1 MSFLPLAFDLQ
12 LKSSANSVK
21 SFIFEF
27 LAACYIVTNNV
38 HAYQSRDARLFSERA
53 MHRRQMLLNM
63 LLASAAFALP
73 FSVNAT
79 QIRNARLWRSENKS
93 RLVFDLSGPVKYKT
107 FTLSAPERIIIDVS
121 GARLEGDFS
130 QLALENSPIKAIRS
144 GHFGQGDTRIVLDLA
159 SPVQLNSFLLGPEG
173 AQGNRLVVDLGHD
186 VAAHPPVQ
194 LAAAAPAAVVA
205 KEPPAPVPDKNHP
218 KRDIM
223 VVVDA
228 GHGGKDPGAIG
239 SKGER
244 EKDVVLSIAQLLA
257 KRLKREKGFDV
268 RLVRND
274 DFFVPLRKRVDI
286 ARKYNADMFISVH
299 ADAAPRLTASGA
311 SVFALSENGATSAT
325 ARFMAQREN
334 GADLIGANSL
344 LNLKD
349 KDPMLAGVILDMSMN
364 ATIAASLQLGHTV
377 LGSLEGVTTL
387 HQKRV
392 EQAGFAVLKS
402 PDVPSIL
409 VETGFISNSRDSQRL
424 VTARHQQAV
433 ADGLFDGMKQ
443 YFERNPPAG
452 SFIAWR
458 QEQKAAEQAVV

>member
-1 MSFLPLAFDLQ
+1 
-12 LKSSANSVK
+12 
-21 SFIFEF
+21 
-27 LAACYIVTNNV
+27 
-38 HAYQSRDARLFSERA
+38 

-63 LLASAAFALP
+63 LLAGAALTLP
-73 FSVNAT
+73 LGAYAT
-79 QIRNARLWRSENKS
+79 QIRNARLWRTNDKL
-93 RLVFDLSGPVKYKT
+93 RLVLDLSGPVQYKT
-107 FTLSAPERIIIDVS
+107 FSLTSPDRLIIDVS
-121 GARLEGDFS
+121 GSRLTGDFS
-130 QLALENSPIKAIRS
+130 QLALDRTVIKSIRS
-144 GHFGQGDTRIVLDLA
+144 GHYGTGDDTRIVLDLTA
-159 SPVQLNSFLLGPEG
+159 PVQLNSFLLGP
-173 AQGNRLVVDLGHD
+173 QGDQGHRLVLDMSSTVHAPVQMAELP
-186 VAAHPPVQ
+186 PPV
-194 LAAAAPAAVVA
+194 PV
-205 KEPPAPVPDKNHP
+205 KEPAKARTGG
-218 KRDIM
+218 RDIM

-228 GHGGKDPGAIG
+228 GHGGKDPGAVG
-239 SKGER
+239 SRGER

-274 DFFVPLRKRVDI
+274 DFFVPLRKRVEF
-286 ARKYNADMFISVH
+286 AHKSNADMFISVH

-311 SVFALSENGATSAT
+311 SVFALSEGGATSAT

-334 GADLIGANSL
+334 GADLLGASSL

-377 LGSLEGVTTL
+377 LGSLEGITTL

-433 ADGLFDGMKQ
+433 ADGLFDGLQ
-443 YFERNPPAG
+443 RYFQRNPPVD
-452 SFIAWR
+452 SHMAWVQAQKR
-458 QEQKAAEQAVV
+458 EQQV

>member
-1 MSFLPLAFDLQ
+1 
-12 LKSSANSVK
+12 
-21 SFIFEF
+21 
-27 LAACYIVTNNV
+27 
-38 HAYQSRDARLFSERA
+38 

-63 LLASAAFALP
+63 LIASAAFAFP
-73 FSVNAT
+73 FSASASQ
-79 QIRNARLWRSENKS
+79 QIRDARLWRSDGKL
-93 RLVFDLSGPVKYKT
+93 RLVFDLSGPIQYKT
-107 FTLSAPERIIIDVS
+107 FTLSAPERVIIDLS
-121 GARLEGDFS
+121 GARLTGDFS
-130 QLALENSPIKAIRS
+130 QLALANTPIKSIRS
-144 GHFGQGDTRIVLDLA
+144 GHFGQGDTRIVLDLTG
-159 SPVQLNSFLLGPEG
+159 PMKMNSFVLGPEG
-173 AQGNRLVVDLGHD
+173 SQGHRLVLDLGEGAVAHAPVE
-186 VAAHPPVQ
+186 VAA
-194 LAAAAPAAVVA
+194 LAAPVIMPS
-205 KEPPAPVPDKNHP
+205 KPEPTVDRAHP

-239 SKGER
+239 SKGQR

-274 DFFVPLRKRVDI
+274 DFFVPLRKRVDF
-286 ARKYNADMFISVH
+286 AHKYNADMFISVH
-299 ADAAPRLTASGA
+299 ADAAPRITASGA
-311 SVFALSENGATSAT
+311 SVYALSENGATSAT

-334 GADLIGANSL
+334 GADLIGATSL

-364 ATIAASLQLGHTV
+364 ATIASSLQLGNTI
-377 LGSLEGVTTL
+377 LGSLAGITDL

-409 VETGFISNSRDSQRL
+409 VETGFISNSRDSARL

-433 ADGLFDGMKQ
+433 ADGLFEGLQ
-443 YFERNPPAG
+443 SYFKRNPPMN
-452 SFIAWR
+452 SYLAWQ
-458 QEQKAAEQAVV
+458 QEQKEKQGQV

>member
-1 MSFLPLAFDLQ
+1 
-12 LKSSANSVK
+12 
-21 SFIFEF
+21 
-27 LAACYIVTNNV
+27 
-38 HAYQSRDARLFSERA
+38 
-53 MHRRQMLLNM
+53 MHRRQVLLNM
-63 LLASAAFALP
+63 LLVSAALKLP
-73 FSVNAT
+73 LGAYAT
-79 QIRNARLWRSENKS
+79 QIRNARLWRTNDKL
-93 RLVFDLSGPVKYKT
+93 RLVLDLSGPVQYKT
-107 FTLSAPERIIIDVS
+107 FTLSAPDRLIIDVS
-121 GARLEGDFS
+121 GSRLTGDFS
-130 QLALENSPIKAIRS
+130 QLALDRTVIKSIRS
-144 GHFGQGDTRIVLDLA
+144 GHYGQGDDTRIVLDLTA
-159 SPVQLNSFLLGPEG
+159 PVQLNSFLLGPEG
-173 AQGNRLVVDLGHD
+173 GQGHRLVLDMSST
-186 VAAHPPVQ
+186 AHAPVQMAELPPPV
-194 LAAAAPAAVVA
+194 
-205 KEPPAPVPDKNHP
+205 PVPIQTNKAHTG
-218 KRDIM
+218 RDIM

-228 GHGGKDPGAIG
+228 GHGGKDPGAVG
-239 SKGER
+239 SRGER

-274 DFFVPLRKRVDI
+274 DFFVPLRKRVEF
-286 ARKYNADMFISVH
+286 AHKSNADMFISVH

-311 SVFALSENGATSAT
+311 SVFALSEGGATSAT

-334 GADLIGANSL
+334 GADLLGASSL

-377 LGSLEGVTTL
+377 LGSLEGITTL

-433 ADGLFDGMKQ
+433 ADGLFDGLQ
-443 YFERNPPAG
+443 RYFQRNPPVD
-452 SFIAWR
+452 SHMAWLQAQK
-458 QEQKAAEQAVV
+458 QEQQV

>member
-1 MSFLPLAFDLQ
+1 
-12 LKSSANSVK
+12 
-21 SFIFEF
+21 
-27 LAACYIVTNNV
+27 
-38 HAYQSRDARLFSERA
+38 

-63 LLASAAFALP
+63 LLAGAALTLP
-73 FSVNAT
+73 LGAYAT
-79 QIRNARLWRSENKS
+79 QIRNARLWRTNDAL
-93 RLVFDLSGPVKYKT
+93 RLVLDLSGPVQYKT
-107 FTLSAPERIIIDVS
+107 FSLTSPDRLIIDVS
-121 GARLEGDFS
+121 GSRLTGDFS
-130 QLALENSPIKAIRS
+130 QLALDRTVIKSIRS
-144 GHFGQGDTRIVLDLA
+144 GHYGTGDDTRIVLDLTA
-159 SPVQLNSFLLGPEG
+159 PVQLNSFLLGP
-173 AQGNRLVVDLGHD
+173 QGDQGHRLVLDMSSTVHAPVQMAQLP
-186 VAAHPPVQ
+186 PPV
-194 LAAAAPAAVVA
+194 PV
-205 KEPPAPVPDKNHP
+205 KEPAKARTGG
-218 KRDIM
+218 RDIM

-228 GHGGKDPGAIG
+228 GHGGKDPGAVG
-239 SKGER
+239 SRGER

-274 DFFVPLRKRVDI
+274 DFFVPLRKRVEF
-286 ARKYNADMFISVH
+286 AHKSNADMFISVH

-311 SVFALSENGATSAT
+311 SVFALSEGGATSAT

-334 GADLIGANSL
+334 GADLLGASSL

-377 LGSLEGVTTL
+377 LGSLEGITTL

-433 ADGLFDGMKQ
+433 ADGLFDGLQ
-443 YFERNPPAG
+443 RYFQRNPPVD
-452 SFIAWR
+452 SHMAWVQAQK
-458 QEQKAAEQAVV
+458 QEQQV

>member
-1 MSFLPLAFDLQ
+1 
-12 LKSSANSVK
+12 
-21 SFIFEF
+21 
-27 LAACYIVTNNV
+27 
-38 HAYQSRDARLFSERA
+38 

-63 LLASAAFALP
+63 ILASAAFALP

-79 QIRNARLWRSENKS
+79 QIRNARLWRSDSKL
-93 RLVFDLSGPVKYKT
+93 RLVFDLSGPVQYKT

-121 GARLEGDFS
+121 GAHLEGDFS
-130 QLALENSPIKAIRS
+130 QLALENTPIKSIRS
-144 GHFGQGDTRIVLDLA
+144 GHFGASDTRIVLDLT

-173 AQGNRLVVDLGHD
+173 SQGNRLVLDLGHD
-186 VAAHPPVQ
+186 ALARAPVQ
-194 LAAAAPAAVVA
+194 LAAAAPLV
-205 KEPPAPVPDKNHP
+205 KEPQAPLAARDRS

-228 GHGGKDPGAIG
+228 GHGGKDPGAVG
-239 SKGER
+239 SRGER

-334 GADLIGANSL
+334 GADLIGATSL

-349 KDPMLAGVILDMSMN
+349 KDPMLAGVILDMSMD
-364 ATIAASLQLGHTV
+364 ATIAASLELGHTV

-433 ADGLFDGMKQ
+433 ADGLFDGMKR

-452 SFIAWR
+452 SYVAW
-458 QEQKAAEQAVV
+458 QQKQRADEAAV